1 MTLAQKIFQN
11 TLIQTIGKAIT
22 IMIALIGFGLM
33 TRYLGQKD
41 FGYFSTIYAYLAIF
55 GILVDLG
62 LQMTTT
68 KLIADREENEKQILS
83 NVLALRL
90 TTSLIFLSL
99 AFLVALFLPYPGVV
113 KLGILIAI
121 FGYTAAALT
130 TVLTS
135 FFQKHLVIHQAVI
148 AEIGGQTLYLI
159 LMILAINLNLGLIG
173 VLIASILNSVFI
185 FIFSV
190 YFVKRQLK
198 INLGFDG
205 RIWLKI
211 LQNTW
216 PIGLTIALNLIYF
229 KGDIFI
235 MSLMRAPEEVG
246 LYGAPYK
253 ILEVLINIV
262 YLFLGL
268 ILPLLASAAALK
280 DFGQIKKLV
289 QRTFDFLIIITAPMI
304 VGGYFL
310 GEPLMVLM
318 AGLDFVVSGE
328 IIKILFIATG
338 TIFIAGLFG
347 YTIVAIGEQKKMIKF
362 YAINAVI
369 SLIGYVI
376 FISQYGYWG
385 AAWMTVFTEAF
396 ILVSA
401 AYVMSRK
408 IKFLPDLKI
417 FGKTILASAVMAIAL
432 YSWRPSFFVSL
443 IIGAI
448 IYFAVLYFLKGID
461 RNLILELVGGKNN
474 EKPNH

>member
-68 KLIADREENEKQILS
+68 KLIADPAENEKQILS

>member
-68 KLIADREENEKQILS
+68 KLIADPAENEKQILS

-198 INLGFDG
+198 ITLGFDG
-205 RIWLKI
+205 RI
-211 LQNTW
+211 
-216 PIGLTIALNLIYF
+216 
-229 KGDIFI
+229 
-235 MSLMRAPEEVG
+235 
-246 LYGAPYK
+246 
-253 ILEVLINIV
+253 
-262 YLFLGL
+262 
-268 ILPLLASAAALK
+268 
-280 DFGQIKKLV
+280 
-289 QRTFDFLIIITAPMI
+289 
-304 VGGYFL
+304 
-310 GEPLMVLM
+310 
-318 AGLDFVVSGE
+318 
-328 IIKILFIATG
+328 
-338 TIFIAGLFG
+338 
-347 YTIVAIGEQKKMIKF
+347 
-362 YAINAVI
+362 
-369 SLIGYVI
+369 
-376 FISQYGYWG
+376 
-385 AAWMTVFTEAF
+385 
-396 ILVSA
+396 
-401 AYVMSRK
+401 
-408 IKFLPDLKI
+408 
-417 FGKTILASAVMAIAL
+417 
-432 YSWRPSFFVSL
+432 
-443 IIGAI
+443 
-448 IYFAVLYFLKGID
+448 
-461 RNLILELVGGKNN
+461 
-474 EKPNH
+474 